1 MKPNYQKICQDLIE
15 DLPQR
20 QKDII
25 EQRFAL
31 STVASGEGGAERKT
45 LEAIGQGY
53 GITRERVRQIEED
66 GFSKIRPKLEKY
78 QEVFQYFQDEME
90 KFGGLRKE
98 DVLLNSLAG
107 SKFQNQ
113 VFFLL
118 TLGEKFQRFAENK
131 IFHSLWAIDQNSFIF
146 AKEVLDFISKRLL
159 EINQPL
165 SFANLLKEANF
176 QFKSLT
182 SQALKSYLEISK
194 RIQPG
199 IEGNYGLKDWPE
211 INPRGVRDR
220 AYLIFKK
227 EKRPLHFAQVT
238 QLINN
243 SKFEKISQ
251 PPALIQTVHNE
262 LIKDSRFVLV
272 GRGLYALGEWGYQP
286 GVVKDVISMILQE
299 EKKPLTK
306 KEIIDRVLKQRMVKV
321 NTVLLNLSH
330 FPKTANGKY
339 RFPGGKKPALG

>member
-1 MKPNYQKICQDLIE
+1 MKLNYQKICQDLIK

-20 QKDII
+20 QKDIV
-25 EQRFAL
+25 EQRFGL
-31 STVASGEGGAERKT
+31 EDEERKT
-45 LEAIGQGY
+45 LEAIGRGY

-78 QEVFQYFQDEME
+78 QEVFQYFEGEIE

-98 DVLLNSLAG
+98 DILLNSLAG

-118 TLGEKFQRFAENK
+118 ILGEKFQRFAENK
-131 IFHSLWAIDQNSFIF
+131 VFHSLWAIDQNSFNF
-146 AKEVLDFISKRLL
+146 AKEVLDFLSKKLL

-165 SFANLLKEANF
+165 SFANLLKKANL

-182 SQALKSYLEISK
+182 SRSLQSYLEISK

-220 AYLIFKK
+220 AYLVFKK

-238 QLINN
+238 RLINN

-262 LIKDSRFVLV
+262 LIKDQRFVLV

-306 KEIIDRVLKQRMVKV
+306 EEIIDRVLKQRIVKV
-321 NTVLLNLSH
+321 NTILLNLGH

-339 RFPGGKKPALG
+339 RFPGGKKPVLG

>member
-1 MKPNYQKICQDLIE
+1 MKLNYQKICQDLIK

-20 QKDII
+20 QKDIV
-25 EQRFAL
+25 EQRFGL
-31 STVASGEGGAERKT
+31 EDEERKT
-45 LEAIGQGY
+45 LEAIGRGY

-78 QEVFQYFQDEME
+78 QEVFQYFEGEIE

-98 DVLLNSLAG
+98 DILLNSLAG

-118 TLGEKFQRFAENK
+118 ILGEKFQRFAENK
-131 IFHSLWAIDQNSFIF
+131 VFHSLWAINQNSFNF
-146 AKEVLDFISKRLL
+146 AKEVLDFLSKKLL

-165 SFANLLKEANF
+165 SFANLLKKANL

-182 SQALKSYLEISK
+182 SRSLQSYLEISK

-220 AYLIFKK
+220 AYLVFKK

-238 QLINN
+238 RLINN

-262 LIKDSRFVLV
+262 LIKDQRFVLV
-272 GRGLYALGEWGYQP
+272 GRGLYVLGEWGYQP

-306 KEIIDRVLKQRMVKV
+306 EEIIDRVLKQRIVKV
-321 NTVLLNLSH
+321 NTILLNLGH

-339 RFPGGKKPALG
+339 KFPGGKKPVLG

>member
-1 MKPNYQKICQDLIE
+1 MKQDYQKICQDLIK

-20 QKDII
+20 QKDIV
-25 EQRFAL
+25 EQRFGL
-31 STVASGEGGAERKT
+31 EDEERKT
-45 LEAIGQGY
+45 LEAIGQVY

-78 QEVFQYFQDEME
+78 QEVFQYFEGEIE

-98 DVLLNSLAG
+98 DILLNSLAG

-118 TLGEKFQRFAENK
+118 ILGEKFQRFAENK
-131 IFHSLWAIDQNSFIF
+131 VFHSLWAIDQNSFNF
-146 AKEVLDFISKRLL
+146 AKEVLDFLSKKLL

-165 SFANLLKEANF
+165 SFANLLKKANL

-182 SQALKSYLEISK
+182 SRSLQSYLEISK

-220 AYLIFKK
+220 AYLVFKK

-238 QLINN
+238 RLINN

-262 LIKDSRFVLV
+262 LIKDQRFVLV

-306 KEIIDRVLKQRMVKV
+306 GEIIDRVLKQRIVKV
-321 NTVLLNLSH
+321 NTILLNLGH

-339 RFPGGKKPALG
+339 KFPGGKKPVLG

>member
-1 MKPNYQKICQDLIE
+1 MKQDYQKICQDLIK

-20 QKDII
+20 QKDIV
-25 EQRFAL
+25 EQRFGL
-31 STVASGEGGAERKT
+31 EDEERKT
-45 LEAIGQGY
+45 LEAIGQVY

-78 QEVFQYFQDEME
+78 QEVFQYFEGEIE

-98 DVLLNSLAG
+98 DILLNSLAG

-118 TLGEKFQRFAENK
+118 ILGEKFQRFAENK
-131 IFHSLWAIDQNSFIF
+131 VFHSLWAIDQNSFNF
-146 AKEVLDFISKRLL
+146 AKEVLDFLSKKLL

-165 SFANLLKEANF
+165 SFANLLKKANL

-182 SQALKSYLEISK
+182 SRSLQSYLEISK

-220 AYLIFKK
+220 AYLVFKK

-238 QLINN
+238 RLINN

-262 LIKDSRFVLV
+262 LIKDQRFVLV

-306 KEIIDRVLKQRMVKV
+306 GEIIDRVLKQRIVKV
-321 NTVLLNLSH
+321 NTILLNLGH

-339 RFPGGKKPALG
+339 RFPGGKKPVLG

>member
-1 MKPNYQKICQDLIE
+1 MKQDYQKICQDLIK

-20 QKDII
+20 QKDIV
-25 EQRFAL
+25 EQRFGL
-31 STVASGEGGAERKT
+31 EDEERKT
-45 LEAIGQGY
+45 LEAIGQVY

-78 QEVFQYFQDEME
+78 QEVFQYFEGEME

-98 DVLLNSLAG
+98 DILLNSLAG

-118 TLGEKFQRFAENK
+118 ILGEKFQRFAENK
-131 IFHSLWAIDQNSFIF
+131 VFHSLWAIDQNSFNF
-146 AKEVLDFISKRLL
+146 AKEVLDFLSKKLL

-165 SFANLLKEANF
+165 SFANLLKKANL

-182 SQALKSYLEISK
+182 SRSLQSYLEISK

-220 AYLIFKK
+220 AYLVFKK
-227 EKRPLHFAQVT
+227 EKRPLH
-238 QLINN
+238 LL
-243 SKFEKISQ
+243 K
-251 PPALIQTVHNE
+251 L
-262 LIKDSRFVLV
+262 LV
-272 GRGLYALGEWGYQP
+272 
-286 GVVKDVISMILQE
+286 
-299 EKKPLTK
+299 
-306 KEIIDRVLKQRMVKV
+306 
-321 NTVLLNLSH
+321 
-330 FPKTANGKY
+330 
-339 RFPGGKKPALG
+339 

>member
-1 MKPNYQKICQDLIE
+1 MKQDYQKICQDLIK

-20 QKDII
+20 QKDIV
-25 EQRFAL
+25 EQRFGL
-31 STVASGEGGAERKT
+31 EDEERKT
-45 LEAIGQGY
+45 LEAIGRGY

-78 QEVFQYFQDEME
+78 QEVFQYFEGEIE

-98 DVLLNSLAG
+98 DILLNSLAG

-118 TLGEKFQRFAENK
+118 ILGEKFQRFAENK
-131 IFHSLWAIDQNSFIF
+131 VFHSLWAINQNSFNF
-146 AKEVLDFISKRLL
+146 AKEVLDFLSKKLL

-165 SFANLLKEANF
+165 SFANLLKKANL

-182 SQALKSYLEISK
+182 SRSLQSYLEISK

-220 AYLIFKK
+220 AYLVFKK

-238 QLINN
+238 RLINN

-262 LIKDSRFVLV
+262 LIKDQRFVLV
-272 GRGLYALGEWGYQP
+272 GRGLYVLGEWGYQP

-306 KEIIDRVLKQRMVKV
+306 GEIIDRVLKQRIVKV
-321 NTVLLNLSH
+321 NTILLNLGH

-339 RFPGGKKPALG
+339 RFPGGKKPVLG

>member
-1 MKPNYQKICQDLIE
+1 MKQDYQKICQDLIK

-25 EQRFAL
+25 EQRFGL
-31 STVASGEGGAERKT
+31 KNGERKT
-45 LEAIGQGY
+45 LQEIGDNY

-78 QEVFQYFQDEME
+78 QEVFQYFGCEIE

-98 DVLLNSLAG
+98 DILLNSLAG
-107 SKFQNQ
+107 QKFQNQ

-131 IFHSLWAIDQNSFIF
+131 IFHSLWAIDQNSFNF
-146 AKEVLDFISKRLL
+146 AKEVLDFLSKKLL
-159 EINQPL
+159 EIGRPL
-165 SFANLLKEANF
+165 GFTNLLKEANS

-182 SQALKSYLEISK
+182 SQILQSYLEVSK
-194 RIQPG
+194 RIQLG

-251 PPALIQTVHNE
+251 PPALLQTVHNE
-262 LIKDSRFVLV
+262 LIKDERFVLV
-272 GRGLYALGEWGYQP
+272 GRGLYALREWGYQP

-299 EKKPLTK
+299 EKKPLTRE
-306 KEIIDRVLKQRMVKV
+306 EIIDRVLKQRMVKV
-321 NTVLLNLSH
+321 NTILLNLSH
-330 FPKTANGKY
+330 FPKTSDGKY
-339 RFPGGKKPALG
+339 RFPGGRKPVLG

>member
-1 MKPNYQKICQDLIE
+1 MKQDYQKICQDLIK

-20 QKDII
+20 QKDIV
-25 EQRFAL
+25 EQRFGL
-31 STVASGEGGAERKT
+31 EDEERKT
-45 LEAIGQGY
+45 LEAIGRGY

-78 QEVFQYFQDEME
+78 QEVFQYFEGEME

-98 DVLLNSLAG
+98 DILLNSLAG

-118 TLGEKFQRFAENK
+118 ILGEKFQRFAENK
-131 IFHSLWAIDQNSFIF
+131 VFHSLWAIDQNSFNF
-146 AKEVLDFISKRLL
+146 AKEVLDFLSKKLL

-165 SFANLLKEANF
+165 SFANLLKKANL

-182 SQALKSYLEISK
+182 SRSLQSYLEISK

-220 AYLIFKK
+220 AYLVFKK

-238 QLINN
+238 RLINN

-262 LIKDSRFVLV
+262 LIKDQRFVLV

-306 KEIIDRVLKQRMVKV
+306 GEIIDRVLKQRIVKV
-321 NTVLLNLSH
+321 NTILLNLGH

-339 RFPGGKKPALG
+339 RFPGGKKPVLG

>member
-1 MKPNYQKICQDLIE
+1 MKQDYQKICQDLIK

-20 QKDII
+20 QKDIV
-25 EQRFAL
+25 EQRFGL
-31 STVASGEGGAERKT
+31 EDEERKT
-45 LEAIGQGY
+45 LEAIGRGY

-78 QEVFQYFQDEME
+78 QEVFQYFEGEIE

-98 DVLLNSLAG
+98 DILLNSLAG

-118 TLGEKFQRFAENK
+118 ILGEKFQRFAENK
-131 IFHSLWAIDQNSFIF
+131 VFHSLWAIDQNSFNF
-146 AKEVLDFISKRLL
+146 AKEVLDFLSKKLL

-165 SFANLLKEANF
+165 SFANLLKKANL

-182 SQALKSYLEISK
+182 SRSLQSYLEISK

-220 AYLIFKK
+220 AYLVFKK

-238 QLINN
+238 RLINN

-262 LIKDSRFVLV
+262 LIKDQRFVLV
-272 GRGLYALGEWGYQP
+272 GRGLYVLGEWGYQP

-306 KEIIDRVLKQRMVKV
+306 EEIIDRVLKQRIVKV
-321 NTVLLNLSH
+321 NTILLNLGH

-339 RFPGGKKPALG
+339 KFPGGKKPVLG

>member
-1 MKPNYQKICQDLIE
+1 MKQDYQKICQDLIK

-20 QKDII
+20 QKDIV
-25 EQRFAL
+25 EQRFGL
-31 STVASGEGGAERKT
+31 EDEERKT
-45 LEAIGQGY
+45 LEAIGRGY

-78 QEVFQYFQDEME
+78 QEVFQYFEGEIE

-98 DVLLNSLAG
+98 DILLNSLAG

-118 TLGEKFQRFAENK
+118 ILGEKFQRFAENK
-131 IFHSLWAIDQNSFIF
+131 VFHSLWAIDQNSFNF
-146 AKEVLDFISKRLL
+146 AKEVLDFLSKKLL

-165 SFANLLKEANF
+165 SFANLLKKANL

-182 SQALKSYLEISK
+182 SRSLQSYLEISK

-220 AYLIFKK
+220 AYLVFKK

-238 QLINN
+238 RLINN

-262 LIKDSRFVLV
+262 LIKDQRFVLV

-306 KEIIDRVLKQRMVKV
+306 EEIIDRVLKQRMVKV

-339 RFPGGKKPALG
+339 RFPGGKKPVLG

>member
-1 MKPNYQKICQDLIE
+1 MKQDYQKICQDLIK

-20 QKDII
+20 QKDIV
-25 EQRFAL
+25 EQRFGL
-31 STVASGEGGAERKT
+31 EDEERKT
-45 LEAIGQGY
+45 LEAIGQVY

-78 QEVFQYFQDEME
+78 QEVFQYFEGEME

-98 DVLLNSLAG
+98 DILLNSLAG

-118 TLGEKFQRFAENK
+118 ILGEKFQRFAENK
-131 IFHSLWAIDQNSFIF
+131 VFHSLWAIDQNSFNF
-146 AKEVLDFISKRLL
+146 AKEVLDFLSKKLL

-165 SFANLLKEANF
+165 SFANLLKKANL

-182 SQALKSYLEISK
+182 SRSLQSYLEISK

-220 AYLIFKK
+220 AYLVFKK

-238 QLINN
+238 RLINN

-262 LIKDSRFVLV
+262 LIKDQRFVLV
-272 GRGLYALGEWGYQP
+272 GRGLYVLGEWGYQP

-306 KEIIDRVLKQRMVKV
+306 EEIIDRVLKQRIVKV
-321 NTVLLNLSH
+321 NTILLNLGH

-339 RFPGGKKPALG
+339 KFPGGKKPVLG

>member
-1 MKPNYQKICQDLIE
+1 MKQDYQKICQDLIK

-20 QKDII
+20 QKDIV
-25 EQRFAL
+25 EQRFGL
-31 STVASGEGGAERKT
+31 EDEERKT
-45 LEAIGQGY
+45 LEAIGRGY

-78 QEVFQYFQDEME
+78 QEVFQYFEGEIE

-98 DVLLNSLAG
+98 DILLNSLAG

-118 TLGEKFQRFAENK
+118 ILGEKFQRFAENK
-131 IFHSLWAIDQNSFIF
+131 VFHSLWAIDQNSFNF
-146 AKEVLDFISKRLL
+146 AKEVLDFLSKKLL

-165 SFANLLKEANF
+165 SFANLLKKANL

-182 SQALKSYLEISK
+182 SRSLQSYLEISK

-220 AYLIFKK
+220 AYLVFKK

-238 QLINN
+238 RLINN

-262 LIKDSRFVLV
+262 LIKDQRFVLV
-272 GRGLYALGEWGYQP
+272 GRGLYVLGEWGYQP

-306 KEIIDRVLKQRMVKV
+306 GEIIDRVLKQRIVKV
-321 NTVLLNLSH
+321 NTILLNLGH

-339 RFPGGKKPALG
+339 RFPGGKKPVLG

>member
-1 MKPNYQKICQDLIE
+1 MKPNYQKICQDLIK

-20 QKDII
+20 QKDIV
-25 EQRFAL
+25 EQRFGL
-31 STVASGEGGAERKT
+31 EDEERKT
-45 LEAIGQGY
+45 LEAIGRGY

-78 QEVFQYFQDEME
+78 QEVFQYFEGEIE

-98 DVLLNSLAG
+98 DILLNSLAG

-118 TLGEKFQRFAENK
+118 ILGEKFQRFAENK
-131 IFHSLWAIDQNSFIF
+131 VFHSLWAINQNSFNF
-146 AKEVLDFISKRLL
+146 AKEVLDFLSKKLL

-165 SFANLLKEANF
+165 SFANLLKKANL

-182 SQALKSYLEISK
+182 SRSLQSYLEISK

-220 AYLIFKK
+220 AYLVFKK

-238 QLINN
+238 RLINN

-262 LIKDSRFVLV
+262 LIKDQRFVLV

-306 KEIIDRVLKQRMVKV
+306 GEIIDRVLKQRIVKV
-321 NTVLLNLSH
+321 NTILLNLGH

-339 RFPGGKKPALG
+339 RFPGGKKPVLG

>member
-1 MKPNYQKICQDLIE
+1 MKLNYQKICQDLIK

-20 QKDII
+20 QKDIV
-25 EQRFAL
+25 EQRFGL
-31 STVASGEGGAERKT
+31 EDEERKT
-45 LEAIGQGY
+45 LEAIGRGY

-78 QEVFQYFQDEME
+78 QEVFQYFEGEIE

-98 DVLLNSLAG
+98 DILLNSLAG

-118 TLGEKFQRFAENK
+118 ILGEKFQRFAENK
-131 IFHSLWAIDQNSFIF
+131 VFHSLWAIDQNSFNF
-146 AKEVLDFISKRLL
+146 AKEVLDFLSKKLL

-165 SFANLLKEANF
+165 SFANLLKKANL

-182 SQALKSYLEISK
+182 SRSLQSYLEISK

-220 AYLIFKK
+220 AYLVFKK

-238 QLINN
+238 RLINN

-262 LIKDSRFVLV
+262 LIKDQRFVLV
-272 GRGLYALGEWGYQP
+272 GRGLYVLGEWGYQP

-306 KEIIDRVLKQRMVKV
+306 GEIIDRVLKQRIVKV
-321 NTVLLNLSH
+321 NTILLNLGH

-339 RFPGGKKPALG
+339 RFPGGKKPVLG

>member
-1 MKPNYQKICQDLIE
+1 MKPNYQKICQDLIK

-20 QKDII
+20 QKDIV
-25 EQRFAL
+25 EQRFGL
-31 STVASGEGGAERKT
+31 EDEERKT
-45 LEAIGQGY
+45 LEAIGQVY

-78 QEVFQYFQDEME
+78 QEVFQYFEGEIE

-98 DVLLNSLAG
+98 DILLNSLAG

-118 TLGEKFQRFAENK
+118 ILGEKFQRFAENK
-131 IFHSLWAIDQNSFIF
+131 VFHSLWAIDQNSFNF
-146 AKEVLDFISKRLL
+146 AKEVLDFLSKKLL

-165 SFANLLKEANF
+165 SFANLLKKANL

-182 SQALKSYLEISK
+182 SRSLQSYLEISK

-220 AYLIFKK
+220 AYLVFKK

-238 QLINN
+238 RLINN

-262 LIKDSRFVLV
+262 LIKDQRFVLV
-272 GRGLYALGEWGYQP
+272 GRGLYVLGEWGYQP

-306 KEIIDRVLKQRMVKV
+306 EEIIDRVLKQRIVKV
-321 NTVLLNLSH
+321 NTILLNLGH

-339 RFPGGKKPALG
+339 KFPGGKKPVLG

>member
-1 MKPNYQKICQDLIE
+1 MKLNYQKICQDLIK

-20 QKDII
+20 QKDIV
-25 EQRFAL
+25 EQRFGL
-31 STVASGEGGAERKT
+31 EDEERKT
-45 LEAIGQGY
+45 LEAIGRGY

-78 QEVFQYFQDEME
+78 QEVFQYFEGEIE

-98 DVLLNSLAG
+98 DILLNSLAG

-118 TLGEKFQRFAENK
+118 ILGEKFQRFAENK
-131 IFHSLWAIDQNSFIF
+131 VFHSLWAIDQNSFNF
-146 AKEVLDFISKRLL
+146 AKEVLDFLSKKLL

-165 SFANLLKEANF
+165 SFANLLKKANL

-182 SQALKSYLEISK
+182 SRSLQSYLEISK

-220 AYLIFKK
+220 AYLVFKK

-238 QLINN
+238 RLINN

-262 LIKDSRFVLV
+262 LIKDQRFVLV

-306 KEIIDRVLKQRMVKV
+306 GEIIDRVLKQRIVKV
-321 NTVLLNLSH
+321 NTILLSLGH

-339 RFPGGKKPALG
+339 SFPGGKKPVLG

>member
-1 MKPNYQKICQDLIE
+1 MKQDYQKICQDLIK

-20 QKDII
+20 QKDIV
-25 EQRFAL
+25 EQRFGL
-31 STVASGEGGAERKT
+31 EDEERKT
-45 LEAIGQGY
+45 LEAIGQVY

-78 QEVFQYFQDEME
+78 QEVFQYFEGEIE

-98 DVLLNSLAG
+98 DILLNSLAG

-118 TLGEKFQRFAENK
+118 ILGEKFQRFAENK
-131 IFHSLWAIDQNSFIF
+131 VFHSLWAIDQNSFNF
-146 AKEVLDFISKRLL
+146 AKEVLDFLSKKLL

-165 SFANLLKEANF
+165 SFANLLKKANL

-182 SQALKSYLEISK
+182 SRSLQSYLEISK

-220 AYLIFKK
+220 AYLVFKK

-238 QLINN
+238 RLINN

-262 LIKDSRFVLV
+262 LIKDQRFVLV

-306 KEIIDRVLKQRMVKV
+306 EEIIDRVLKQRIVKV
-321 NTVLLNLSH
+321 NTILLNLGH

-339 RFPGGKKPALG
+339 KFPGGKKPVLG

>member
-1 MKPNYQKICQDLIE
+1 MKLNYQKICQDLIK

-20 QKDII
+20 QKDIV
-25 EQRFAL
+25 EQRFGL
-31 STVASGEGGAERKT
+31 EDEERKT
-45 LEAIGQGY
+45 LEAIGRGY

-78 QEVFQYFQDEME
+78 QEVFQYFEGEME

-98 DVLLNSLAG
+98 DILLNSLAG

-118 TLGEKFQRFAENK
+118 ILGEKFQRFAENK
-131 IFHSLWAIDQNSFIF
+131 VFHSLWAIDQNSFNF
-146 AKEVLDFISKRLL
+146 AKEVLDFLSKKLL

-165 SFANLLKEANF
+165 SFANLLKKANL

-182 SQALKSYLEISK
+182 SRSLQSYLEISK

-220 AYLIFKK
+220 AYLVFKK

-238 QLINN
+238 RLINN

-262 LIKDSRFVLV
+262 LIKDQRFVLV

-306 KEIIDRVLKQRMVKV
+306 GEIIDRVLKQRIVKV
-321 NTVLLNLSH
+321 NTILLNLGH

-339 RFPGGKKPALG
+339 RFPGGKKPVLG

>member
-1 MKPNYQKICQDLIE
+1 MKQDYQKICQDLIK

-20 QKDII
+20 QKDIV
-25 EQRFAL
+25 EQRFGL
-31 STVASGEGGAERKT
+31 EDEERKT
-45 LEAIGQGY
+45 LEAIGRGY

-78 QEVFQYFQDEME
+78 QEVFQYFEGEIE

-98 DVLLNSLAG
+98 DILLNSLAG

-118 TLGEKFQRFAENK
+118 ILGEKFQRFAENK
-131 IFHSLWAIDQNSFIF
+131 VFHSLWAINQNSFNF
-146 AKEVLDFISKRLL
+146 AKEVLDFLSKKLL

-165 SFANLLKEANF
+165 SFANLLKKANL

-182 SQALKSYLEISK
+182 SRSLQSYLEISK

-220 AYLIFKK
+220 AYLVFKK

-238 QLINN
+238 RLINN

-262 LIKDSRFVLV
+262 LIKDQRFVLV

-306 KEIIDRVLKQRMVKV
+306 GEIIDRVLKQRIVKV
-321 NTVLLNLSH
+321 NTILLNLGH

-339 RFPGGKKPALG
+339 RFPGGKKPVLG

>member
-1 MKPNYQKICQDLIE
+1 MKQDYQKICQDLIK

-20 QKDII
+20 QKDIV
-25 EQRFAL
+25 EQRFGL
-31 STVASGEGGAERKT
+31 EDEERKT
-45 LEAIGQGY
+45 LEAIGQVY

-78 QEVFQYFQDEME
+78 QEVFQYFEGEME

-98 DVLLNSLAG
+98 DILLNSLAG

-118 TLGEKFQRFAENK
+118 ILGEKFQRFAENK
-131 IFHSLWAIDQNSFIF
+131 VFHSLWAIDQNSFNF
-146 AKEVLDFISKRLL
+146 AKEVLDFLSKKLL

-165 SFANLLKEANF
+165 SFANLLKKANL

-182 SQALKSYLEISK
+182 SRSLQSYLEISK

-220 AYLIFKK
+220 AYLVFKK

-238 QLINN
+238 RLINN

-262 LIKDSRFVLV
+262 LIKDQRFVLV

-306 KEIIDRVLKQRMVKV
+306 GEIIDRVLKQRIVKV
-321 NTVLLNLSH
+321 NTILLNLGH

-339 RFPGGKKPALG
+339 RFPGGKKPVLG

>member
-1 MKPNYQKICQDLIE
+1 MKQDYQKICQDLIK

-20 QKDII
+20 QKDIV
-25 EQRFAL
+25 EQRFGL
-31 STVASGEGGAERKT
+31 EDEERKT
-45 LEAIGQGY
+45 LEAIGRGY

-78 QEVFQYFQDEME
+78 QEVFQYFEGEIE

-98 DVLLNSLAG
+98 DILLNSLAG

-118 TLGEKFQRFAENK
+118 ILGEKFQRFAENK
-131 IFHSLWAIDQNSFIF
+131 VFHSLWAIDQNSFNF
-146 AKEVLDFISKRLL
+146 AKEVLDFLSKKLL

-165 SFANLLKEANF
+165 SFANLLKKANL

-182 SQALKSYLEISK
+182 SRSLQSYLEISK

-220 AYLIFKK
+220 AYLVFKK

-238 QLINN
+238 RLINN

-262 LIKDSRFVLV
+262 LIKDQRFVLV

-306 KEIIDRVLKQRMVKV
+306 GEIIDRVLKQRIVKV
-321 NTVLLNLSH
+321 NTILLNLGH
-330 FPKTANGKY
+330 FPNTANGKY
-339 RFPGGKKPALG
+339 KFPGGKKPVLG

>member
-1 MKPNYQKICQDLIE
+1 MKQDYQKICQDLIK

-20 QKDII
+20 QKDIV
-25 EQRFAL
+25 EQRFGL
-31 STVASGEGGAERKT
+31 EDEERKT
-45 LEAIGQGY
+45 LEAIGRGY

-78 QEVFQYFQDEME
+78 QEVFQYFEGEIE

-98 DVLLNSLAG
+98 DILLNSLAG

-118 TLGEKFQRFAENK
+118 ILGEKFQRFAENK
-131 IFHSLWAIDQNSFIF
+131 VFHSLWAIDQNSFNF
-146 AKEVLDFISKRLL
+146 AKEVLDFLSKKLL

-165 SFANLLKEANF
+165 SFANLLKKANL

-182 SQALKSYLEISK
+182 SRSLQSYLEISK

-220 AYLIFKK
+220 AYLVFKK

-238 QLINN
+238 RLINN

-262 LIKDSRFVLV
+262 LIKDQRFVLV
-272 GRGLYALGEWGYQP
+272 GRGLYVLGEWGYQP

-306 KEIIDRVLKQRMVKV
+306 EEIIDRVLKQRIVKV
-321 NTVLLNLSH
+321 NTILLNLGH

-339 RFPGGKKPALG
+339 RFPGGKKPVLG

>member
-1 MKPNYQKICQDLIE
+1 MKQDYQKICQDLIK

-20 QKDII
+20 QKDIV
-25 EQRFAL
+25 EQRFGL
-31 STVASGEGGAERKT
+31 EDEERKT
-45 LEAIGQGY
+45 LEAIGRGY

-78 QEVFQYFQDEME
+78 QEVFQYFEGEIE

-98 DVLLNSLAG
+98 DILLNSLAG

-118 TLGEKFQRFAENK
+118 ILGEKFQRFAENK
-131 IFHSLWAIDQNSFIF
+131 VFHSLWAIDQNSFNF
-146 AKEVLDFISKRLL
+146 AKEVLDFLSKKLL

-165 SFANLLKEANF
+165 SFANLLKKANL

-182 SQALKSYLEISK
+182 SRSLQSYLEISK

-220 AYLIFKK
+220 AYLVFKK

-238 QLINN
+238 RLINN

-262 LIKDSRFVLV
+262 LIKDQRFVLV

-306 KEIIDRVLKQRMVKV
+306 GEIIDRVLKQRIVKV
-321 NTVLLNLSH
+321 NTILLNLGH

-339 RFPGGKKPALG
+339 KFPGGKKPVLG